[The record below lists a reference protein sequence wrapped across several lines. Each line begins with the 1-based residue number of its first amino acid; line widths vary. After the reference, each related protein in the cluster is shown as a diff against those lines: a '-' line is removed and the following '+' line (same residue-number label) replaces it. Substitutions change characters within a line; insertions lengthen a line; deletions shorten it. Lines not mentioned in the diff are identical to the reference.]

1 MLGYRLDI
9 VPSSPFVLD
18 DVDLDSN
25 NLSSTSVVTKDV
37 YSSLALFGAAGNGD
51 LAHLVSNDGAPVA
64 AASILGLTQVWV
76 RDTVVLSGNGAV
88 SGITNNYTQA
98 VPEIDA
104 SSLAGAFPLLVGG
117 LALLE
122 RRRRR
127 GGEQAASTGC

>member
-1 MLGYRLDI
+1 M
-9 VPSSPFVLD
+9 
-18 DVDLDSN
+18 
-25 NLSSTSVVTKDV
+25 
-37 YSSLALFGAAGNGD
+37 
-51 LAHLVSNDGAPVA
+51 
-64 AASILGLTQVWV
+64 

-104 SSLAGAFPLLVGG
+104 SSLAGAFPLMVGG